1 MNAQKKGRSC
11 PRCGGTDLQLQEEI
25 APGVLLYVC
34 VDCDHEF
41 EIKSRS
47 KAEPVLREEDREEWE
62 NPTYENEDEES
73 EEFN

>member
-1 MNAQKKGRSC
+1 MSAQKKGRSC
-11 PRCGGTDLQLQEEI
+11 PRCGGTDIQLQEEI

-41 EIKSRS
+41 EVKNRS
-47 KAEPVLREEDREEWE
+47 KVTRDVQVENRDEWE
-62 NPTYENEDEES
+62 NPSYEDEES